1 MLSLHNSMVV
11 ATVEG
16 TGGNASGVP
25 AGDLDS
31 FPSGAGA
38 LAPGVGLSISTN
50 LTALASEGLKQATG
64 GNSYRLIGFLGASYI
79 GVKAL
84 RLSKQ
89 MQVGGGVRKPCTGFS
104 KGSRRSMQ
112 KLVSQLKTS
121 AVCAG
126 LFVTLT
132 YPSRFPDGTKA
143 KRDLHTFLKRLK
155 RAYPGVAG
163 LWKLEPQKRGAPH
176 FHLICLGAEYIPH
189 EWVAT
194 AWFEVVGSRDVRH
207 WAAGTEVRRVKSHQH
222 AVHYVSK
229 YIAKPTESYE
239 DGDGLGEVG
248 SRWGKFGEWREH
260 LGEVVSLALNAS
272 ECAKL
277 ARVLDH
283 KRLAGARLIKRPQ
296 ARKRAIVKA
305 RRRRPLKLSQYW
317 LGSPDLVLSNL
328 LKIIGRREDALLS
341 A

>member
-1 MLSLHNSMVV
+1 MSG
-11 ATVEG
+11 AWVEG
-16 TGGNASGVP
+16 TGGNTSVGAEGH
-25 AGDLDS
+25 ADL

-38 LAPGVGLSISTN
+38 VAPGVGLSISTN
-50 LTALASEGLKQATG
+50 LTAREGQGFERATDG
-64 GNSYRLIGFLGASYI
+64 KSFRLIGFLGASYM

-112 KLVSQLKTS
+112 KLVSQFKTS

-126 LFVTLT
+126 LFITLT

-143 KRDLHTFLKRLK
+143 KRDLFTFLKRLK
-155 RAYPGVAG
+155 RAYPGAAG

-176 FHLICLGAEYIPH
+176 FHLIVLGVPFIEH
-189 EWVAT
+189 TWVAT
-194 AWFEVVGSRDVRH
+194 AWFEIVGSRDVRH
-207 WAAGTEVRRVKSHQH
+207 WQAGTEVRRVKSHQH

-248 SRWGKFGEWREH
+248 SRWGKFGDWREH

-272 ECAKL
+272 ESAKL

-317 LGSPDLVLSNL
+317 LGSPDVVLANL
-328 LKIIGRREDALLS
+328 LKIIGRQSRANENYDC
-341 A
+341 

>member
-1 MLSLHNSMVV
+1 
-11 ATVEG
+11 
-16 TGGNASGVP
+16 
-25 AGDLDS
+25 
-31 FPSGAGA
+31 
-38 LAPGVGLSISTN
+38 
-50 LTALASEGLKQATG
+50 
-64 GNSYRLIGFLGASYI
+64 
-79 GVKAL
+79 
-84 RLSKQ
+84 
-89 MQVGGGVRKPCTGFS
+89 
-104 KGSRRSMQ
+104 MQ

-126 LFVTLT
+126 LFITLT
-132 YPSRFPDGTKA
+132 YPSKFPDGVKA

-155 RAYPGVAG
+155 RAHPGAAG

-176 FHLICLGAEYIPH
+176 FHLIVLGVPFVDH
-189 EWVAT
+189 VWVAT
-194 AWFEVVGSRDVRH
+194 AWFEVVGSRDHRH
-207 WAAGTEVRRVKSHQH
+207 WQAGTEVRRVKSHQH

-248 SRWGKFGEWREH
+248 SRWGKFGEWRDH

-272 ECAKL
+272 ETAKL

-305 RRRRPLKLSQYW
+305 RNRRPLKLSQYW
-317 LGSPDLVLSNL
+317 LGSPDLVLANL
-328 LKIIGRREDALLS
+328 LKIIGRQSRANENYDC
-341 A
+341 